1 VRKYTFITTDAGLA
15 DFTQALQNAGVQ
27 TLAMDF
33 EGESNLHDY
42 GERLC
47 LIQVYDGQRFTVLDP
62 LTIGREAMKTFLGD
76 RKILK
81 LFFGAG
87 SDIQLAF
94 KQFDVPMNAV
104 LDLQILAQTLG
115 YTKLGLDSILEEC
128 LGVAPSSA
136 KKRFQMNNWTTRP
149 ISPEA
154 IDYALNDVEHLFA
167 LHDLFIA
174 RLEES
179 KKLAEALRQ
188 VVLRT
193 PSPLTEGI
201 PGVFRSR
208 EYRDLNGPR
217 KRHFERLVDI
227 REQLAMELNWPPEN
241 IFSKAQMV
249 RYVSGQLKL
258 EELPRP
264 KRMTSEQYDKMK
276 RLVGASQDKP

>member
-1 VRKYTFITTDAGLA
+1 MRKFTFITTDAGLA
-15 DFTQALQNAGVQ
+15 EFVQ
-27 TLAMDF
+27 TLPARGIQTLAVDF

-47 LIQVYDGQRFTVLDP
+47 LIQIYDGERFTVLDP
-62 LTIGREAMKTFLGD
+62 LTIGREAMKTFLDD

-87 SDIQLAF
+87 SDIQLVF
-94 KQFDVPMNAV
+94 KQYDVHMNAV
-104 LDLQILAQTLG
+104 LDLQILAQALG

-128 LGVAPSSA
+128 LGVAPSTA

-154 IDYALNDVEHLFA
+154 IDYALGDVEHLFA
-167 LHDLFIA
+167 LYDLFLGQI
-174 RLEES
+174 EES
-179 KKLAEALRQ
+179 KKLGEALRQ
-188 VVLRT
+188 LILRT

-208 EYRDLNGPR
+208 EYKDLNTPR
-217 KRHFERLVDI
+217 KRHFEKLVDI
-227 REQLAMELNWPPEN
+227 REQLAVELNWPPEN
-241 IFSKAQMV
+241 IFTKVQMA

-258 EELPRP
+258 DDLPKP
-264 KRMTSEQYDKMK
+264 KRMTPEQYDRMK
-276 RLVGASQDKP
+276 RLVRASDEF